1 MNRACEGMRHR
12 KSPPFA
18 ILLQALEGHYEI
30 QCSGR
35 AFKLY
40 PEQTA
45 FIPANTPVEFVH
57 RVGSSGYLRAQW
69 LHFYYSCLGVIDF
82 LSLLKLPLMLPES
95 LSETLGNLL
104 ATARDTD
111 ALGAGG
117 LAPDIRR
124 YQVAASVLA
133 ALAAVSAVRKD
144 SLFSSRLQRVLPALL
159 HIDKNLSAPFGVKHL
174 AQLCGLSESRFH
186 AVFSQE
192 FACSPMHYVRRK
204 RLERAARLLVSGN
217 EKLAAVAEDTG
228 FADAFHL
235 SHAFKRHYGLS
246 PLLYRRQARALWE

>member
-18 ILLQALEGHYEI
+18 ILLQVLEGHYEI
-30 QCSGR
+30 QCAGR

-40 PEQTA
+40 PGQTA

-57 RVGSSGYLRAQW
+57 RAGPSGYLRAQW

-82 LSLLKLPLMLPES
+82 LSLLNLPLLLPES
-95 LSETLGNLL
+95 LSGKLDHLL
-104 ATARDTD
+104 TMARGKDE
-111 ALGAGG
+111 AGPG
-117 LAPDIRR
+117 SLAADIRR
-124 YQVAASVLA
+124 YQVAASVLD
-133 ALAAVSAVRKD
+133 ALAAVSAVHKNR
-144 SLFSSRLQRVLPALL
+144 LFSARLQRVLPALL
-159 HIDKNLSAPFGVKHL
+159 HIDKALSSPFGVKHL
-174 AQLCGLSESRFH
+174 ARLCGLSESRFH

-217 EKLAAVAEDTG
+217 DKLAAVAGDTG

-246 PLLYRRQARALWE
+246 PLLYRRQARALWK